1 MKIKVKEEET
11 EFIIYPEDRD
21 AISVANKDL
30 EGLTDDKK
38 ELVKSIIAHNLSYCD
53 VTHPHPH
60 LLSSIGKSLEI
71 LLSPHAAVVLL
82 NIISNPQHIKSTLD
96 KLEDEELISEKTSK
110 FILELSAKYGVALN
124 TILFNVNRP
133 NDWIRITSDALIADD
148 SIKLHSK
155 IWRGDGEVFQ
165 FNALL
170 VDSVI
175 LAEHFIRRTIE
186 IIKTVDKEKVLDLN
200 ETQIDRLEKQVAEL
214 KELYKSVKSEI
225 EKLERPE
232 ETTPNTE

>member
-1 MKIKVKEEET
+1 MKIKEKGEET

-21 AISVANKDL
+21 KISAANKDL

-53 VTHPHPH
+53 VTHPHLH

-71 LLSPHAAVVLL
+71 LLSPRAAVVLL
-82 NIISNPQHIKSTLD
+82 KLISNPQHIKSTLD
-96 KLEDEELISEKTSK
+96 KLEDEELISKKTSK
-110 FILELSAKYGVALN
+110 FILELAAKYGAALN
-124 TILFNVNRP
+124 TVLFNINRS

-165 FNALL
+165 FNAILS
-170 VDSVI
+170 DSVI
-175 LAEHFIRRTIE
+175 LAEHFIHRTLE
-186 IIKTVDKEKVLDLN
+186 IIKMIDKEKVLGLD
-200 ETQIDRLEKQVAEL
+200 EARIDKLEKQVAEL
-214 KELYKSVKSEI
+214 KELYDSVKSEI